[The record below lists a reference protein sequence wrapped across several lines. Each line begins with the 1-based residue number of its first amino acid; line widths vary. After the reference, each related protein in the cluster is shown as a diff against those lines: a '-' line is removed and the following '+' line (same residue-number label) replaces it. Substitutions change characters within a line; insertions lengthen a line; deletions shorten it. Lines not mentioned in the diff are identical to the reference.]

1 MLGIVACP
9 RETAIRK
16 TESKTDNK
24 QMHKTV
30 CNMSTVTVHG
40 KKKRI
45 SRRVRRTGWPMG
57 DCRLAI

>member
-40 KKKRI
+40 KKKKEYL
-45 SRRVRRTGWPMG
+45 GG
-57 DCRLAI
+57 